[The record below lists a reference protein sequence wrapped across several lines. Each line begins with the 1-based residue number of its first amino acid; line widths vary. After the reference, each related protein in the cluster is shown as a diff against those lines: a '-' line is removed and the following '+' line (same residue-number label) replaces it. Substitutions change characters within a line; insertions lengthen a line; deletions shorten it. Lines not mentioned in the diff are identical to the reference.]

1 MEEITV
7 LQSMLKILDGKS
19 SMKKTIIELLP
30 TLLNSF
36 ELNKESDI
44 YKLIIQYSQ
53 VICKQ
58 LIYSQD
64 DTLSESLKL
73 LLVSFI
79 DIVQT
84 CNISDITLLLNNCI
98 KLCSALNLKTCRDEQ
113 LENSLFCTENLYK
126 LSKVQSDQCVQLNNL
141 IDILIDILFESSLN
155 KTRLE
160 SILKY
165 LSNVMSPYCA
175 NVMWYKAKSV
185 IGTNP
190 ERILTILYNL
200 QCSLLQPSCA
210 TTLLKD
216 KDYWDFICIF
226 LTYENSIIR
235 GYANTLLGASCIEF
249 LDENYLYSAN
259 TNKNDFRQI
268 WNDYVIVMETL
279 ENTQQHLV
287 LPILN
292 TAKKIALSYENSESD
307 IYSYKLPLN
316 WILALYNKMTKH
328 TSKHVVL
335 VSIDIITN
343 MSNSL
348 IKKEEQF
355 LQLFVISLNN
365 IFLYKMSND
374 VYLVTPKLE
383 MKLTRWLNTLM
394 SSDDGKCVF
403 EYFLFYLPSVKWS
416 LVPLVYI
423 TKSLSNIKDVSSC
436 QNVVDQVLKML
447 VITEEMPNSYLK
459 TTIYSFLFVFISK
472 FFSFPNTYLLC
483 DLFKYI
489 VMYNKNTES
498 WKLIV
503 NSMKHIANLEKIDQ
517 QLSKNITEFKS
528 ISATTTGLV
537 ILSDIFGDNIKCMDY
552 LNNTLSNVENIS
564 IYLLEFLENLL
575 KKEYEHGGYDEYL
588 KKILDENIWRLTLIW
603 INQCFLNE
611 DYMDNLIIF
620 NYLNRTLSSNRIPH
634 TLVTFELMIIWLN
647 KCYLMFENKTGS
659 FTILAIYSWIGLF
672 AIKISEN
679 SLKSAW
685 ILATNNLFKN
695 GYFSPF
701 GKLFYH
707 SSKLGSHIIPQLTI
721 INTYFQLCSNVSELN
736 MENLFNWIR
745 EKNLEK
751 RDNFYNTYLK
761 AAIHCLRNLSTET
774 HNEQIILF
782 VESCWEFLTS
792 CRISCFPLSTKIFI
806 IMAFDDHLLRDKKYS
821 DFLCNQVMQP
831 LLTKKY
837 RDKFSVCFSLYLIDY
852 ILQNKIEINNYP
864 NFTSSLSQ
872 FLAKCVIY
880 NIERYGA
887 IKIEWDTFEY
897 IRSCSDLPTIKSIS
911 TKFLPDDRCLRFI
924 SIVCLFKINNVDL
937 WKDVIER
944 ILQLESS
951 FPNRKYFHN
960 SEFSKIKQR
969 VTQFLLITL
978 CNEHFE
984 FINILNN
991 NVYQWLL
998 SSLKEVSHIHSI
1010 AYQIIWLLVLIYN
1023 MNIDISKNLWNDFKN
1038 AYGNQNYL
1046 CSFISVVYHLH
1057 TVCKNEIFT
1066 NEAIKFLIPL
1076 CFSNGYKIR
1085 FYAQV
1090 TVNNLCSYCDGKYT
1104 ILSESI
1110 EKVIFENEQAKKYDN
1125 PFKDFFYQNL
1135 DVLKSLS
1142 LKNICIELPRLCNVV
1157 YDERFP
1163 LEWIEN
1169 FPIRTKFNEGYDL
1182 STCSISLFI
1191 EKNTTSGMANE
1202 ITIPGNT
1209 HHAQRKYIPVK
1220 SHDDKTKKSSLI
1232 VVASLIEKLTNLGG
1246 LARTCQVFGVSTLIV
1261 DNITCIEKREFTALS
1276 MTAEKHQNIVEVF

>member
-984 FINILNN
+984 
-991 NVYQWLL
+991 
-998 SSLKEVSHIHSI
+998 
-1010 AYQIIWLLVLIYN
+1010 
-1023 MNIDISKNLWNDFKN
+1023 
-1038 AYGNQNYL
+1038 
-1046 CSFISVVYHLH
+1046 
-1057 TVCKNEIFT
+1057 
-1066 NEAIKFLIPL
+1066 
-1076 CFSNGYKIR
+1076 
-1085 FYAQV
+1085 V

-1276 MTAEKHQNIVEVF
+1276 MTAEKHQNIVEVRVKNLRSYLQKMKNDGYKIIAAEQTVNSKKLHETEIPFKSVLVLGNETSGIPHNLLTLMDMCLEIKQLGIVRSLNVHVAGSLLIWEYTKQHCLQQ